1 MVWRATDPEGNEA
14 EKIRWAVVPYTR
26 GKVLD
31 IGCGPYKAFNHFIG
45 IDSGKQWG
53 HPLPT
58 SRCEGDDLSLFANE
72 SVDGVFK
79 SLSGTRRGR

>member
-58 SRCEGDDLSLFANE
+58 SPVKAMTCRCSPMNRWT
-72 SVDGVFK
+72 VFLK